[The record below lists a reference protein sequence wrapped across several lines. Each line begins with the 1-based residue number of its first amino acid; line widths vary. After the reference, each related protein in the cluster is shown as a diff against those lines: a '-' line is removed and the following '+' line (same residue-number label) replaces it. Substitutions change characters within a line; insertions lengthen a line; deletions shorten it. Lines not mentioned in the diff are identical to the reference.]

1 MYMYVGVIMNAQ
13 QNMWWKLVEHT
24 NQIDT
29 VHARYQRVR
38 QDAGGGPRQPDKVY
52 SPIVQFDYLATCCIR
67 HIYISSEQPHCWVTR
82 IHQIYH
88 DIRPISAAV
97 VPPSNL
103 PHTGMCHHPFGTIL
117 VSNHCPA
124 SSVTAV
130 KKIQLHKLFYSV
142 CRQIFEMH
150 GHTIR
155 CLLSSRS
162 FSALALLYSP
172 FSTCRWS
179 GLSLESVGG
188 RLS

>member
-1 MYMYVGVIMNAQ
+1 MKRPSLKRRTNNSDNSNPRDICVHCSVTLHIHINIIMG
-13 QNMWWKLVEHT
+13 
-24 NQIDT
+24 D
-29 VHARYQRVR
+29 QRLLLSLSLLLL
-38 QDAGGGPRQPDKVY
+38 Y
-52 SPIVQFDYLATCCIR
+52 
-67 HIYISSEQPHCWVTR
+67 IYIYKRSEQPHCWVTR

-103 PHTGMCHHPFGTIL
+103 PHSGMCHHPFGTIL

-130 KKIQLHKLFYSV
+130 KKIQLHKLFYSI